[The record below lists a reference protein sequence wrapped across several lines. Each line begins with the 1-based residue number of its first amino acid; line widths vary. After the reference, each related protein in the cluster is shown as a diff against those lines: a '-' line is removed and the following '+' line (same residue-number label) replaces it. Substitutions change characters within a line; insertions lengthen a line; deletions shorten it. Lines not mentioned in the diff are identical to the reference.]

1 VTPKPN
7 PDLHLG
13 VGQDMTRLAT
23 YAAALLA
30 LPVIAMATPAEAAP
44 ATCDGLTATMVGTDG
59 DDTLAGTAG
68 PDVIAGLGGNDR
80 VEGLG
85 GADRLCGDS
94 GADVL
99 VADRDD
105 VVDPG
110 TSGMMVDTIDYST
123 SATGLLIDLRDG
135 FVGSFVEPTGR
146 VVVTEQ
152 VSLVGTPHDDV
163 ILGSD
168 FDDLIQP
175 GLGADIVSARGGDDV
190 VTDADMAMD
199 DPDADRYYGEQGDD
213 VLDGGWGAD
222 RLNGGIEADTLIED
236 DGSSVCNGGPGR
248 DLITMSI
255 RVATPVGQT
264 VTGGG
269 GVDTLVIRHVWELGF
284 TLGRP
289 VGLVNL
295 RASLVKVET
304 RGPTT
309 TSMRARTIEN
319 VQVYDGHWTLIGD
332 GRDNVLEGGSTRS
345 SNVDIR
351 AGGGDDVLRGT
362 RHDNV
367 LDGGRGF
374 DRAFRTAGH
383 DRYVSVERIR

>member
-1 VTPKPN
+1 MPN
-7 PDLHLG
+7 PDVHLG
-13 VGQDMTRLAT
+13 VGPDMTRLAA

-30 LPVIAMATPAEAAP
+30 LPVVVMATPAQAAP
-44 ATCDGLTATMVGTDG
+44 ATCDGLTATVVGTDG
-59 DDTLAGTAG
+59 DDILVGTAG
-68 PDVIAGLGGNDR
+68 SDVIAGLGGNDR
-80 VEGLG
+80 LEGLG
-85 GADRLCGDS
+85 RADRLCGGS

-99 VADRDD
+99 VAHGDD

-110 TSGMMVDTIDYST
+110 TSGSEVDTIDYST
-123 SATGLLIDLRDG
+123 SATGLQIDLRDG

-146 VVVTEQ
+146 VAVTGQ
-152 VSLVGTPHDDV
+152 VRLVGTPYEDV

-175 GLGADIVSARGGDDV
+175 GLGADTVAARDGDDV
-190 VTDADMAMD
+190 VTDADKALD
-199 DPDADRYYGEQGDD
+199 DPDADRYYGEEGDD

-222 RLNGGIEADTLIED
+222 RFNGGVGADSLIDD
-236 DGSSVCNGGPGR
+236 DGSSVFNGGPGR
-248 DLITMSI
+248 DLIFMSI

-269 GVDTLVIRHVWELGF
+269 GVDTLVIRHIWELGF

-319 VQVYDGHWTLIGD
+319 VRVYDGHWTLVGD
-332 GRDNVLEGGSTRS
+332 ENDNVLEGGPTMS

>member
-1 VTPKPN
+1 MPN
-7 PDLHLG
+7 LDRHLS
-13 VGQDMTRLAT
+13 VGQDMTRLAA
-23 YAAALLA
+23 YAAAMLA
-30 LPVIAMATPAEAAP
+30 LPVIAMVSPADAAP
-44 ATCDGLTATMVGTDG
+44 PTCDGSAATVVGTDG
-59 DDTLAGTAG
+59 DDTLVGTAG

-80 VEGLG
+80 IEGLG

-99 VADRDD
+99 VADAYDT
-105 VVDPG
+105 VSPG
-110 TSGMMVDTIDYST
+110 TSGRVVDTIDYST
-123 SATGLLIDLRDG
+123 SATGLLVDLRDG

-146 VVVTEQ
+146 VVVTGQ
-152 VSLVGTPHDDV
+152 VLLLGTPYDDV
-163 ILGSD
+163 ILGST

-175 GLGADIVSARGGDDV
+175 GLGTDTVAARGGDDV
-190 VTDADMAMD
+190 VTDADKALD
-199 DPDADRYYGEQGDD
+199 DADADRYYGEEGDD

-222 RLNGGIEADTLIED
+222 RLNGGIQADTLIDD
-236 DGSSVCNGGPGR
+236 DGSSVFNGGPGR

-319 VQVYDGHWTLIGD
+319 VRVYDGHWTLLGD
-332 GRDNVLEGGSTRS
+332 ENANVLEGGPTRS

-374 DRAFRTAGH
+374 DRAVRTAGH
-383 DRYVSVERIR
+383 DRYVSVERIK